1 MFLASDSSMK
11 VVYELRR
18 ELAEDPD
25 HVVQVQAL
33 TLNKDKP
40 LLGLMGTCGLFGSE
54 RWWKSV
60 EKGKIRKKV
69 VSGVISELVF
79 AGQDSR
85 WGNQVN
91 SFKLAGSQSTSQLM
105 SIEVQEKEDRELF
118 CVGARVEAIFVLDEL
133 KDSPRFPFGTKNF
146 SEILLEMAVSRW
158 PEKAQQ
164 SHAGDAAEPRA

>member
-1 MFLASDSSMK
+1 MK

-18 ELAEDPD
+18 QLAEDPD
-25 HVVQVQAL
+25 HVVQVQTL

-40 LLGLMGTCGLFGSE
+40 MLGLRGTCGLFGSE
-54 RWWKSV
+54 QWWKNI
-60 EKGKIRKKV
+60 ENGKLKTKMI
-69 VSGVISELVF
+69 SGVISELVF

-91 SFKLAGSQSTSQLM
+91 SFKLGGTLSASQLM
-105 SIEVQEKEDRELF
+105 SIEVQEKQDRKLF
-118 CVGARVEAIFVLDEL
+118 CVGARVEAVFVLDEL
-133 KDSPRFPFGTKNF
+133 KDSSRFPFGKKNF

-164 SHAGDAAEPRA
+164 GHAGDAAKPRA